1 MATPVKYKQP
11 RLVNVVSV
19 LLVATLLAAGWA
31 GYEMVRVA
39 FLRQEA
45 YRMLE
50 ETGSAFAGRRQLYR
64 KDAREREA
72 LRARMESQIRGVGVD
87 DPEME
92 TWIDVEGPTAT
103 LGAVFTAEYHWPFDV
118 LEPYVRDVQI
128 EHVVTL
134 PD

>member
-11 RLVNVVSV
+11 RLINVVSV
-19 LLVATLLAAGWA
+19 TLVIALLAAGWA
-31 GYEMVRVA
+31 GYEAVRVG

-64 KDAREREA
+64 TDARERDA
-72 LRARMESQIRGVGVD
+72 LRSRMESQIRSVGVD
-87 DPEME
+87 DPDLE
-92 TWIDVEGPTAT
+92 TWIEVDGPTAK
-103 LGAVFTAEYHWPFDV
+103 LGVVFTAQYHWPFDV
-118 LEPYVRDVQI
+118 FEPYTRDVQL
-128 EHVVTL
+128 EHTVTL